1 MNTLARGWDLIVGG
15 WYILCGITASTD
27 AKIKRFANACLIILL
42 INISL
47 FILGFFFSFDGAV
60 ILATAS
66 TSLGVLIVWKLGDV
80 ILKIM
85 SPLGEKI
92 PIVGSSIKPA
102 VTELRSFLTPF
113 VLVSLILAFVGSLVA
128 IRGVGYYDYQDL
140 IIWSTIGLFGGIF
153 CIYIDAKF
161 KIAGW
166 VIMIFLTCSMFAN
179 YIWPIQVQ
187 GALDWVE
194 RGTIRKAI
202 TATDETK
209 NEELVV
215 IANNVPL
222 YSFSW
227 GKFKK
232 EKTTTQTETTAKVIG
247 RKDDPR
253 TKEPMFEVI
262 MPVAE
267 NLYVGGESMFV
278 PVRMTKPVI
287 IVAQQTKDVNEIA
300 VSDKP
305 LKVYYKGTHHFTLNE
320 GEESGWIRIPPNMSW
335 GLSTEEKDPALELIK
350 FEGDVL
356 EYSKE
361 KKQYATFPD
370 QDMLFKL
377 RAKEKLRF
385 TLWVNP
391 SKKNT

>member
-128 IRGVGYYDYQDL
+128 IRGVGYYNYQDL

-153 CIYIDAKF
+153 CIYIDAKV

-179 YIWPIQVQ
+179 YIWPIQIQ
-187 GALDWVE
+187 GALDLFE
-194 RGTIRKAI
+194 RYTIRLVI

-209 NEELVV
+209 NRTLLV
-215 IANNVPL
+215 IEKNAPL
-222 YSFSW
+222 YNFSW

-232 EKTTTQTETTAKVIG
+232 IKTTTQAETIAKIIG
-247 RKDDPR
+247 MKNDPTSKDAMYKVMLP
-253 TKEPMFEVI
+253 TPEGE
-262 MPVAE
+262 
-267 NLYVGGESMFV
+267 YVGGEVVYVSE
-278 PVRMTKPVI
+278 RKAKPVI
-287 IVAQQTKDVNEIA
+287 IVAQQTKDVNEIT

-305 LKVYYKGTHHFTLNE
+305 LKVYEQGQYHINLKE
-320 GEESGWIRIPPNMSW
+320 GEESGWIKIPPDMRW
-335 GLSTEEKDPALELIK
+335 TLSTTMKGDYDLIPYGGK
-350 FEGDVL
+350 IIT
-356 EYSKE
+356 YSK
-361 KKQYATFPD
+361 KTDQYVTFPS

-377 RAKEKLRF
+377 YAKETLGFILR
-385 TLWVNP
+385 VSP
-391 SKKNT
+391 KNA